1 MKKRLLITLG
11 CSLTEGVG
19 CYDYSINP
27 GKLHFGKLNAKDKK
41 RTLDNFHK
49 EGWPNRVGKALNFDK
64 VINLGSG
71 GSSNCTHLKLFTDK
85 IKTKISKLN
94 EEYDIF
100 LIWMMTEPTRFSF
113 YTVDTILQFCPVEA
127 IDPYVDI
134 VPNPIEESYLKYIK
148 EYRIGPMREQIF
160 LIELAESLFREN
172 KIKPL
177 FTSWSNMLP
186 DLFRMYKSEYW
197 LSPKPSYLL
206 KEVIKDRKNISDAA
220 HCGHPNEN
228 GYEIIANQLVED
240 IKKHHP
246 EFYSNTPVEKFDW
259 EWDGSVIYTSPK
271 KGTSFNLF

>member
-1 MKKRLLITLG
+1 MKKRLLVTIG

-19 CYDYSINP
+19 CYDYNINP
-27 GKLHFGKLNAKDKK
+27 DKLHFGQLNYKNKK
-41 RTLDNFHK
+41 QTLDNFHK

-85 IKTKISKLN
+85 IKSKIDKLN
-94 EEYDIF
+94 KEYDVF

-113 YTVDTILQFCPVEA
+113 YTTDTILQFCPVEA
-127 IDPYVDI
+127 ANPTNNI
-134 VPNPIEESYLKYIK
+134 VVNSLEKGYLKYIK
-148 EYRIGPMREQIF
+148 EYKIGPLREQIF

-172 KIKPL
+172 NIKPL
-177 FTSWSNMLP
+177 FTSWSKLLP
-186 DLFRMYKSEYW
+186 DLLRMYKSEYW
-197 LSPKPSYLL
+197 LSPKPSDLL
-206 KEVIKDRKNISDAA
+206 KEVVKDRKYISEAV

-228 GYEIIANQLVED
+228 GYELIANQLIVD
-240 IKKHHP
+240 IKKYHP

-259 EWDGSVIYTSPK
+259 EWDGSVIYTPQK